1 MAFPINTVP
10 GPQQRTGIMLS
21 CHGGRGPHLYTHAD
35 MNSLIFHSTGQAACP
50 YQKNTFLQKKSLE
63 TAVRQ
68 DNNRIIHSPF
78 FLTFDSLTLFFFYTF
93 LSISLLC
100 LLFLKKNVFSP
111 FIHTICIYFPF
122 CKHPIPLHH
131 PSFLFPF
138 QPLCP
143 FLFSLTAFH
152 LFCVM

>member
-1 MAFPINTVP
+1 MAFPFNTVP

-50 YQKNTFLQKKSLE
+50 YQKNTFLQKKKEKSLE

-78 FLTFDSLTLFFFYTF
+78 FLTFDSLTLFFLHLFIDFTLVLAVF
-93 LSISLLC
+93 KKKC
-100 LLFLKKNVFSP
+100 LLTFYP
-111 FIHTICIYFPF
+111 
-122 CKHPIPLHH
+122 HH
-131 PSFLFPF
+131 LYLFPF
-138 QPLCP
+138 L
-143 FLFSLTAFH
+143 
-152 LFCVM
+152 

>member
-1 MAFPINTVP
+1 MPWRSGPSPLHACRYELFNISFHRSGCLSVP
-10 GPQQRTGIMLS
+10 EKYL
-21 CHGGRGPHLYTHAD
+21 LA
-35 MNSLIFHSTGQAACP
+35 
-50 YQKNTFLQKKSLE
+50 KKKEKSLE